1 MLVVGEPAS
10 DLLPKRLRRARL
22 AERLT
27 QEELAEKLDLSP
39 SQVGRY
45 ERGEADPDSS
55 YLITVSDALGLKT
68 EALLRPRFV
77 EVRQPDFRK
86 KSRLR
91 KREEEAVLAQ
101 VGEWI
106 ERYIDLEELLEEEV
120 DFEEI
125 ELAVETFGDVE
136 RAAIELREEWGLGL
150 DPIDNVTEIFED
162 RGIRVCPVE
171 ADEDFDALAFWAGDD
186 VPVIAFREGVPGDR
200 QRFSMAHELGHVVLE
215 PSGLEPEDAANR
227 FAGAFLVP
235 RPKVVDELGR
245 DRQALNPH
253 ELHLLKHKY
262 GLSMSAW
269 VYRASDVG
277 VLSDEG
283 AQRMWKLFSRRG
295 WTEEEPGELFEPEEP
310 TRMKRLVLRGLQEE
324 TISPDRAA
332 ELVGMSL
339 SEFQSSEARRHAGF
353 PASLRD

>member
-1 MLVVGEPAS
+1 MLVVDEPS
-10 DLLPKRLRRARL
+10 SQVLPKRLRRARL
-22 AERLT
+22 AEGLT
-27 QEELAEKLDLSP
+27 QEELAEELDMSP

-55 YLITVSDALGLKT
+55 YLIDLSEALGLKT
-68 EALLRPRFV
+68 EALMRPRFV

-91 KREEEAVLAQ
+91 AKEEKAVLAQ

-106 ERYIDLEELLEEEV
+106 ERYLDLEELLQQKTDV
-120 DFEEI
+120 D
-125 ELAVETFGDVE
+125 AVQLPVQTFGDVE
-136 RAAIELREEWGLGL
+136 QAAIDVRQAWGLGL
-150 DPIDNVTEIFED
+150 DPIDNVTEVFED

-171 ADEDFDALAFWAGDD
+171 ADEDFDALAFWVGEDK
-186 VPVIAFREGVPGDR
+186 PVIAFREGVPGDR
-200 QRFSMAHELGHVVLE
+200 QRFSMAHELGHIVLE
-215 PSGLEPEDAANR
+215 PSGMDPEDAANR

-235 RPKVVDELGR
+235 RPRVVDELGR
-245 DRQALNPH
+245 ERDSLNPH

-277 VLSDEG
+277 VLSQEG
-283 AQRMWKLFSRRG
+283 TQRMWKLFSRRG
-295 WTEEEPGELFEPEEP
+295 WREEEPGELFEPEEP

-324 TISPDRAA
+324 TLSPDRAA

-339 SEFQSSEARRHAGF
+339 SEFQSSEAQRHAGF